1 MKFAPG
7 TSPEAM
13 QAAEERMRNLR
24 DIRTAGGGKG
34 GAMPQPTS
42 AGGKGGSLPP
52 QLARGFGL
60 GGTSEDDY
68 NRFMAT
74 VRFAPGAEIPT
85 YEQWRDKRLAA
96 QQNQLQPQQP
106 VQDTYTE
113 AVNAVPT
120 VASVSKR
127 PDPIMP
133 TMMGQPTPAPETN
146 VATAE
151 EPTLTPSQLMGV
163 VQSMGGKGGYR
174 APSFN
179 PYASQ
184 GGFGYQPMSG
194 GKGGYSQPAPN
205 PYASQGGKGGYR
217 APTYNPYATQSP
229 YVNYNQ
235 PSYNPAPAPS
245 MGGKGSTQPQQPMTS
260 GGKGGSMG
268 GKGGTAGGKG
278 G

>member
-1 MKFAPG
+1 MGAGAPQ
-7 TSPEAM
+7 S
-13 QAAEERMRNLR
+13 
-24 DIRTAGGGKG
+24 GKG
-34 GAMPQPTS
+34 GGQRIAPPSTQ
-42 AGGKGGSLPP
+42 AGKGGGNPYVP
-52 QLARGFGL
+52 RTEQNL
-60 GGTSEDDY
+60 GPDD
-68 NRFMAT
+68 RPIGMVDPRA
-74 VRFAPGAEIPT
+74 
-85 YEQWRDKRLAA
+85 
-96 QQNQLQPQQP
+96 

-120 VASVSKR
+120 VAPVSKR

-133 TMMGQPTPAPETN
+133 TVMGQTTPTPQ
-146 VATAE
+146 
-151 EPTLTPSQLMGV
+151 EPTITPSQLVGAV
-163 VQSMGGKGGYR
+163 QQSMGGKGGYR

-205 PYASQGGKGGYR
+205 PYAAQGGKGGYR

>member
-1 MKFAPG
+1 MGGGAPL
-7 TSPEAM
+7 A
-13 QAAEERMRNLR
+13 
-24 DIRTAGGGKG
+24 GKG
-34 GAMPQPTS
+34 GAMSSYATPPVNTAS
-42 AGGKGGSLPP
+42 RGGKGGGMDPRESY
-52 QLARGFGL
+52 
-60 GGTSEDDY
+60 E
-68 NRFMAT
+68 RFKAT
-74 VRFAPGAEIPT
+74 VRLAPGAEMPT
-85 YEQWRDKRLAA
+85 YEQFVANRLEGKPATA
-96 QQNQLQPQQP
+96 PRPIVQQP
-106 VQDTYTE
+106 QDTYTE

-120 VASVSKR
+120 VAPVSTR

-174 APSFN
+174 APSYN
-179 PYASQ
+179 PYAGQ

-245 MGGKGSTQPQQPMTS
+245 MGGKGGGYQPQQQPMTS